1 MCQTVYVP
9 DEGME
14 IRTPRQFAAW
24 LGIKI
29 EELQTVDLQPMP
41 KMEDGDWRDSCL
53 CPFDIRA
60 NLDASKIWSRRELSG
75 DPMVILAMK
84 AAVIALRRERG

>member
-1 MCQTVYVP
+1 MCQTIYVP
-9 DEGME
+9 DESLE

-24 LGIKI
+24 LGIAV
-29 EELQTVDLQPMP
+29 EELQTTDLEPFEEIEGWQ
-41 KMEDGDWRDSCL
+41 DSCL

-75 DPMVILAMK
+75 DPMVILAARDK
-84 AAVIALRRERG
+84 KRGGE